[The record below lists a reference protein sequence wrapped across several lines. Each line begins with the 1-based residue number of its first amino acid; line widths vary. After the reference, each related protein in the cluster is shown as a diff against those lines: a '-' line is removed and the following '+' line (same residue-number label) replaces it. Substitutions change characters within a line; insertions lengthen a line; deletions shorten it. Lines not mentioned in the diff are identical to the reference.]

1 MNYDVYGIGNALVDM
16 EYVVEDSYL
25 QDYGIT
31 KGHMNL
37 VDESRIEE
45 LTDSLEGLM
54 QKRMCGGSAANTVY
68 AVQGLG
74 GATFYSCNVSGDE
87 IGSYFISEMDAAGV
101 HTNPQDPDMIGKS
114 GRCLI
119 LITNDAERSMHSFLG
134 VSHELGVDDINL
146 EALKRS
152 QYVYIEGYL
161 ASSNTAITAAVLARE
176 AAQEADVLTSLT
188 LSDPSIVDNY
198 HAALKN
204 MLGNGVHQLF
214 CNEKEALAWASTD
227 RLDIAANELKDIAPF
242 VNITLGKNGSLVVAP
257 DGRRQ
262 APGFDVPA
270 IDTTGAGDMYAGAC
284 LYVLTHGGSPI
295 AAAKFANYAAAQMVT
310 IVGARLATSKNY
322 ASLHASFN
330 G

>member
-176 AAQEADVLTSLT
+176 AAQEADVLTSLVETHCITKTMTGSEYTFALSDVGRRFAREYRINLTFDGVASMTSTDT
-188 LSDPSIVDNY
+188 LS
-198 HAALKN
+198 L
-204 MLGNGVHQLF
+204 
-214 CNEKEALAWASTD
+214 W
-227 RLDIAANELKDIAPF
+227 DIPQEL
-242 VNITLGKNGSLVVAP
+242 
-257 DGRRQ
+257 
-262 APGFDVPA
+262 
-270 IDTTGAGDMYAGAC
+270 
-284 LYVLTHGGSPI
+284 
-295 AAAKFANYAAAQMVT
+295 
-310 IVGARLATSKNY
+310 VGMRAFESYQNLRPN
-322 ASLHASFN
+322 F
-330 G
+330 